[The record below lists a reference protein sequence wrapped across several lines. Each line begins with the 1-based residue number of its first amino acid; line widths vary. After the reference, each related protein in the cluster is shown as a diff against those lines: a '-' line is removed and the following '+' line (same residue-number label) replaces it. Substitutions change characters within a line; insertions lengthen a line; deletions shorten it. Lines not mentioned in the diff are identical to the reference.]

1 MSKPLTLHL
10 LLPSKEGREADD
22 DLEQRQLRHQR
33 HLFHAQLHSARSVPN
48 CSNAAKMSSFSRR
61 HPAAAGESAE
71 LESFTPFDP
80 FADREVARE
89 VAKPPPF
96 YFESCSRFV
105 PQSVFSSEML
115 IVVFILLEQVLIRI
129 TV

>member
-1 MSKPLTLHL
+1 M
-10 LLPSKEGREADD
+10 
-22 DLEQRQLRHQR
+22 RHQR

-61 HPAAAGESAE
+61 HPAAAAAAAAAGESAE